1 MYFVQS
7 IPTGLWALK
16 PEMRSARRNAGRVS
30 PAIRG
35 DKKTKPQAE
44 GGNAC
49 YRAGHTGDRQETMI
63 TGFVLAADP
72 PAPPEGLEGAVYAI
86 GNFDGLHLGHQ
97 AVIAR
102 ALEVAKADGAPSA
115 ILTFEPHPADFFAG
129 RPVAFRLTP
138 PDLKARGCASLG
150 LSGAVILTFDA
161 ALAAMSAEEFVANI
175 LVRRLGART
184 VVVGWDFHFGKGRAG
199 SPVLLL
205 EAGPR
210 YGFAVEVV
218 ARVEEAA
225 GESAPVSSTTIR
237 RALERGDVAAAARG
251 LGRPY
256 AVSGRVVPG
265 QRLGRTLGVPTANLV
280 LPPTNRLAHG
290 IYAARALVNGRVY
303 PGVASFGVRP
313 TVDNG
318 PPILEVHLL
327 DFEGDLYG
335 RQLEVELIERI
346 REERKFDSLS
356 LLVDEM
362 ERDKRR
368 ARVLLDVRT

>member
-1 MYFVQS
+1 M
-7 IPTGLWALK
+7 
-16 PEMRSARRNAGRVS
+16 
-30 PAIRG
+30 IR
-35 DKKTKPQAE
+35 
-44 GGNAC
+44 
-49 YRAGHTGDRQETMI
+49 
-63 TGFVLAADP
+63 GFVLAVDP
-72 PAPPEGLEGAVYAI
+72 PAPPEGLEGAVYAV
-86 GNFDGLHLGHQ
+86 GNFDGLHLGHR

-102 ALEVAKADGAPSA
+102 ALEVAKTDGAPSA

-138 PDLKARGCASLG
+138 PEIKASVCAGLG
-150 LSGAVILTFDA
+150 LSGSVILTFDA

-175 LVRRLGART
+175 LVRRLGAGA

-199 SPVLLL
+199 SPAFLL

-210 YGFAVEVV
+210 YGFAVDVV
-218 ARVEEAA
+218 ARVEEGA
-225 GESAPVSSTTIR
+225 GESARPVSSTVIR
-237 RALERGDVAAAARG
+237 RALEGGDVAVAAQG

-290 IYAARALVNGRVY
+290 IYAVRVRLSGRVY

-313 TVDNG
+313 TVGNG

-335 RQLEVELIERI
+335 REMEVEFIERI

-356 LLVDEM
+356 SLVDEM
-362 ERDKRR
+362 ERDKQQ
-368 ARVLLDVRT
+368 ARVLLAVKT